1 MLQEL
6 QAQLRLKRYPQRI
19 ECFDISMIHGAH
31 AVGSQVTFIGGEP
44 DKAHYRHY
52 RIRTID
58 PSSGGDD
65 FGMMLE
71 VLKRRFTR
79 AKRDEEMPELVVV
92 DGGKGQLAMA
102 LAAMRE
108 VGVEGI
114 DVVGLAKMRVQS
126 APRSAEIER
135 SEERVFLPGQS
146 NPVTLRRNSNA
157 LFLCSGYATR
167 RTASRLHTT
176 KTPFKA
182 NPLLSLGSDS
192 RHWRGT
198 PARVVA
204 HVRQYERG

>member
-19 ECFDISMIHGAH
+19 ECFDISMIHGAN

-58 PSSGGDD
+58 ASSGGDD

-79 AKRDEEMPELVVV
+79 GKREEEMPDLVVV

-108 VGVEGI
+108 VGVEGSMWS
-114 DVVGLAKMRVQS
+114 V
-126 APRSAEIER
+126 
-135 SEERVFLPGQS
+135 LPKC
-146 NPVTLRRNSNA
+146 A
-157 LFLCSGYATR
+157 C
-167 RTASRLHTT
+167 
-176 KTPFKA
+176 
-182 NPLLSLGSDS
+182 NPLLAAPKSNVPKSASFCRDRVIRS
-192 RHWRGT
+192 R
-198 PARVVA
+198 
-204 HVRQYERG
+204 